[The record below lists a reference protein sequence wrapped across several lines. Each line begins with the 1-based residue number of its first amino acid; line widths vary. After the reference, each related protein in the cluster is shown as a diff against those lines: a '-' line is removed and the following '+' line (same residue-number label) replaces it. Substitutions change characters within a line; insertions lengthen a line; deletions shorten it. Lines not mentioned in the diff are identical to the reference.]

1 MGSEYLRL
9 FLIGVEVFCW
19 HNYLDPHSSNNQ
31 YFKCTTLKKT
41 INMFFTF
48 IVYSVFKTIPMN
60 TASAS
65 MDQPY
70 IHLNLDRFTCAWDK
84 LHKEFCT
91 TYTLKV
97 HIMIH
102 HVNDYVDMVGGG
114 LLKRGSD
121 QVTEVAHQLFIRQH
135 VRWLKKTFFWHICYI
150 FINFNFFSRPKH
162 A

>member
-1 MGSEYLRL
+1 
-9 FLIGVEVFCW
+9 
-19 HNYLDPHSSNNQ
+19 
-31 YFKCTTLKKT
+31 
-41 INMFFTF
+41 MFFTF

-84 LHKEFCT
+84 LHKEFGT

-121 QVTEVAHQLFIRQH
+121 QVTEAAHQLLIRRMEASNYWVRKVGTKAEGAKLFRAVVH
-135 VRWLKKTFFWHICYI
+135 VNSYNL
-150 FINFNFFSRPKH
+150 
-162 A
+162 